1 MNSWDEKFGAAG
13 HYYGTEPNDF
23 LREHHAVI
31 PAGGRVLC
39 LAEGEGRNAVFLA
52 QQGFEVVA
60 VDQSPVGL
68 RKAGALAAERGVTI
82 STVVADLTDYRIEP
96 GRWDGIVSIWCHLP
110 PLLRADVHRQ
120 VVEGLQCGGVF
131 LLEAYTPAQLN
142 YGTGGPKSID
152 LLPTLAELRI
162 ELDGLEL
169 VHAVER
175 EREVHEGQGHFG
187 LSAVVDIV
195 AVKR

>member
-1 MNSWDEKFGAAG
+1 MNSWDEKYGAPG
-13 HYYGTEPNDF
+13 HYYGTEPNSF
-23 LREHHAVI
+23 LREHHAVM

-52 QQGFEVVA
+52 QQGYQVVA

-68 RKAGALAAERGVTI
+68 RKAETLAAERGVRIETI
-82 STVVADLTDYRIEP
+82 VADLAVYRIEP

-110 PLLRADVHRQ
+110 QPLRTDVHRQ
-120 VVEGLQCGGVF
+120 VVAGLGSGGVF
-131 LLEAYTPAQLN
+131 LLEAYTPAQLS

-162 ELDGLEL
+162 ELDGLDL
-169 VHAVER
+169 VHAVEC

-195 AVKR
+195 AIKR